1 MVAHHCTMRL
11 STQLELSKMFKSKGL
26 DFGHFSSKS
35 DNSSLD
41 WWKTLK
47 NWLEKYSNPIFPKNV
62 IYIGKKPVEGV
73 R

>member
-1 MVAHHCTMRL
+1 MRL

-47 NWLEKYSNPIFPKNV
+47 NWLEKYSNPIFPKKCD
-62 IYIGKKPVEGV
+62 IYWQKTC
-73 R
+73 